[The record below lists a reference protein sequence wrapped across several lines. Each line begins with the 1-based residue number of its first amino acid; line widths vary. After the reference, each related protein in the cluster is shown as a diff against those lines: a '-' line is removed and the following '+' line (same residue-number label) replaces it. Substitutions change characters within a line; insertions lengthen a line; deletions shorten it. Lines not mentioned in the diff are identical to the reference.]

1 MYKKITTMMSKK
13 QMASLYYFI
22 FLSFIT
28 MILETAGIGLIIPLI
43 QSIASDGMNQQ
54 LLVFFNIFN
63 LNPTSKHNLILI
75 LTLIIGIVYTCKVLF
90 LTYFAYAEAKL
101 LSDLSVS
108 LSNKLY
114 DVYLNKPYSFHLNNN
129 SAKLT
134 RNIDEIALVVGVVKA
149 SILLITEVVVF
160 IGIATFVILY
170 EPTGSLIII
179 FFLGFFGFIFFR
191 NIQLKVKKLGKTRQ
205 THRAIYLKYLREGL
219 RSIRDIKILQR
230 SNEMVKSFT
239 ANNIILNLTELKRK
253 FISAL
258 PRLWLEW
265 LVVISFIILILSM
278 ILLNRDLQNVVIL
291 LGLFAAA
298 AFRILPSLTRIM
310 NSIQN
315 IIFYRPAVDT
325 IYKEFSSKKF
335 SEIKTANNKNKKAH
349 LIKEINLNNVNFRYS
364 TKDSILLKNINFKIK
379 CGTAIGLIGES
390 GVGKTTLINIIL
402 GLIKPFSGSVEVD
415 GTNIDEDIKNWQNQ
429 IGYVPQ
435 DIYLSDDTIKNN
447 IAFALPEEKINKQAV
462 DRAVNNAKLE
472 DLIRNLSN
480 GIETKIGEFGDRIS
494 GGQRQ
499 RIAIARAL
507 YTNPKILILDEF
519 TNSLDLKT
527 EEKII
532 NEVNTLKGEKT
543 IIMIAHRLSTLKNCD
558 YVYKLDKNGISQEK
572 FKR

>member
-1 MYKKITTMMSKK
+1 MYKKISTMMSKK
-13 QMASLYYFI
+13 QMASLYYFV

-28 MILETAGIGLIIPLI
+28 MILETTGIGLIIPLV

-54 LLVFFNIFN
+54 FIEFLKIFNI
-63 LNPTSKHNLILI
+63 NPTSKNNLIFI
-75 LTLIIGIVYTCKVLF
+75 LTVIIGFVYTFKVLF

-134 RNIDEIALVVGVVKA
+134 RNIDEIALVVGLVKA
-149 SILLITEVVVF
+149 SILLITEVIVF
-160 IGIATFVILY
+160 LGIATFLIVY
-170 EPTGSLIII
+170 EPTGSMIVI

-191 NIQLKVKKLGKTRQ
+191 NVQLNIKELGKIRQ
-205 THRAIYLKYLREGL
+205 IHRASYLKFLREGL

-230 SNEMVKSFT
+230 SNEMVRLFT
-239 ANNIILNLTELKRK
+239 SNNIILNLTELKRK

-265 LVVISFIILILSM
+265 LVVMSFIILITAM
-278 ILLNRDLQNVVIL
+278 IFLNRDLQSIVAL
-291 LGLFAAA
+291 LALFAAA

-310 NSIQN
+310 TSIQN
-315 IIFYRPAVDT
+315 IIFFKPAIDT
-325 IYKEFSSKKF
+325 IYKEFG
-335 SEIKTANNKNKKAH
+335 IKSNIENNVKNNKNKLPLAD
-349 LIKEINLNNVNFRYS
+349 EISLKNINFRYS
-364 TKDSILLKNINFKIK
+364 DKDPILLKNINFKIK
-379 CGTAIGLIGES
+379 CGTTIGLIGES
-390 GVGKTTLINIIL
+390 GAGKTTLINIIL
-402 GLIKPFSGSVEVD
+402 GLIRPNSGSIEID
-415 GTNIDEDIKNWQNQ
+415 GANIEENIKNWQNQ

-462 DRAVNNAKLE
+462 DKAVNNSKLK
-472 DLIRNLSN
+472 DLIESLSK

-507 YTNPKILILDEF
+507 YTNPKVLILDEF
-519 TNSLDLKT
+519 TNSLDLNT

-532 NEVNTLKGEKT
+532 NEVNSLKGEKT
-543 IIMIAHRLSTLKNCD
+543 IIMIAHRLSTLKHCD
-558 YVYKLDKNGISQEK
+558 YIYKLDRDGISQENI
-572 FKR
+572 

>member
-1 MYKKITTMMSKK
+1 MYKKISTMMSKK
-13 QMASLYYFI
+13 QMASLYYFV

-28 MILETAGIGLIIPLI
+28 MILETTGIGLIIPLV

-54 LLVFFNIFN
+54 FIEFLKIFNI
-63 LNPTSKHNLILI
+63 NPTSKNNLIFI
-75 LTLIIGIVYTCKVLF
+75 LTVIIGFVYTFKVLF

-134 RNIDEIALVVGVVKA
+134 RNIDEIALVVGLVKA
-149 SILLITEVVVF
+149 SILLITEVIVF
-160 IGIATFVILY
+160 LGIATFLIVY
-170 EPTGSLIII
+170 EPTGSMIVI

-191 NIQLKVKKLGKTRQ
+191 NVQLNIKELGKIRQ
-205 THRAIYLKYLREGL
+205 IHRASYLKFLREGL

-230 SNEMVKSFT
+230 SNEMVRLFT
-239 ANNIILNLTELKRK
+239 SNNIILNLTELKRK

-265 LVVISFIILILSM
+265 LVVMSFIILITAM
-278 ILLNRDLQNVVIL
+278 IFLNRDLQSIVAL
-291 LGLFAAA
+291 LALFAAA

-310 NSIQN
+310 TSIQN
-315 IIFYRPAVDT
+315 IIFFKPAIDT
-325 IYKEFSSKKF
+325 IYKEFG
-335 SEIKTANNKNKKAH
+335 IKSNIENNVKNNKNKLPLAD
-349 LIKEINLNNVNFRYS
+349 EISLKNINFRYS
-364 TKDSILLKNINFKIK
+364 DKDPILLKNINFKIK
-379 CGTAIGLIGES
+379 CGTTIGLIGES
-390 GVGKTTLINIIL
+390 GAGKTTLINIIL
-402 GLIKPFSGSVEVD
+402 GLIRPNSGSIEID
-415 GTNIDEDIKNWQNQ
+415 GANIEENIKNWQNQ

-447 IAFALPEEKINKQAV
+447 IAFALPDEKINKQAV
-462 DRAVNNAKLE
+462 DRAVNNSKLK
-472 DLIRNLSN
+472 DLIESLSK

-507 YTNPKILILDEF
+507 YTNPKVLILDEF
-519 TNSLDLKT
+519 TNSLDLNT

-532 NEVNTLKGEKT
+532 NEVNSLKGEKT
-543 IIMIAHRLSTLKNCD
+543 IIMIAHRLSTLKHCD
-558 YVYKLDKNGISQEK
+558 YIYKLDRDGISQENI
-572 FKR
+572 